1 MIHLQARKSLGQ
13 HFLRDAS
20 ILKRIA
26 EAVEIVAGDEVV
38 EIGPGTGYLTQ
49 ALLRTKLERLTAY
62 EVDERAVPELRSQFE
77 SEGERFAVEEKD
89 ILTVDLRTI
98 ASPDKLLK
106 IAGNIPYY
114 ITSPILFKLIEERE
128 AIKSAV
134 LLVQLE
140 VAERLVAAPRTKA
153 YGIPT
158 VITNFFG
165 EVEFL
170 FTVKA
175 GSFKPPPN
183 VDSAVIRI
191 NFERP
196 YFVRTGERASAGFD
210 AAQFQKFIRGL
221 FRMRRKTI
229 RNNLKGLAADDRILE
244 LPTTTLGQRAEEL
257 TIRELIDLFSRVMIQ
272 PST

>member
-13 HFLRDAS
+13 HFLTDAG
-20 ILKRIA
+20 ILKRISDA
-26 EAVEIVAGDEVV
+26 IGIEPGDEVV
-38 EIGPGTGYLTQ
+38 EIGPGTGHLTGM
-49 ALLRTKLERLTAY
+49 LLRTKLAKLTAF
-62 EVDERAVPELRSQFE
+62 EIDERAVPELRSQYE
-77 SEGERFAVEEKD
+77 SEGERFTVLEQD

-98 ASPDKLLK
+98 AAPGKK
-106 IAGNIPYY
+106 IKVAGNIPYY

-128 AIKSAV
+128 AISQAV

-140 VAERLVAAPRTKA
+140 VAERLVASPRTKA

-158 VITNFFG
+158 VIANFFG

-170 FTVKA
+170 FKVRA
-175 GSFKPPPN
+175 GAFKPPPN

-196 YFVRTGERASAGFD
+196 YFVRTGEQPPKGFEPQ
-210 AAQFQKFIRGL
+210 AFQKFIRGL

-229 RNNLKGLAADDRILE
+229 RNNLKGLVADAGLSAVS
-244 LPTTTLGQRAEEL
+244 PAVLGQRAEEL
-257 TIRELIDLFSRVMIQ
+257 AIGELIDLFVK
-272 PST
+272 TK